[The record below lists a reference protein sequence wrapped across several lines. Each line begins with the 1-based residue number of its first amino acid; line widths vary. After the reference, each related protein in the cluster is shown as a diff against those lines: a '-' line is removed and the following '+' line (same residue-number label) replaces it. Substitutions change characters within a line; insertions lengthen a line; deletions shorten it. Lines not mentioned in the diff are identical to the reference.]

1 MLAEIDGI
9 AVILHLASAGIY
21 ETHERISAVQRSL
34 CEIAL
39 HTLGGF
45 TDTDGKR
52 RVIEQLMKPFH
63 RCSFKD
69 KGHEVVFLVI
79 EQIGNVFAF
88 CGGNRKSTCDFSADT
103 DNVVILSVQLC
114 GKPRLHSLGAGDQ
127 RGKGKRPL
135 AGQFVH
141 QTCPQHT
148 GQRV

>member
-1 MLAEIDGI
+1 
-9 AVILHLASAGIY
+9 
-21 ETHERISAVQRSL
+21 
-34 CEIAL
+34 
-39 HTLGGF
+39 
-45 TDTDGKR
+45 
-52 RVIEQLMKPFH
+52 MKPFH
-63 RCSFKD
+63 RCPFKD

-88 CGGNRKSTCDFSADT
+88 CGGDWKATRDFPADT

-114 GKPRLHSLGAGDQ
+114 GKPRAHSLGAGDQ

-148 GQRV
+148 GQ